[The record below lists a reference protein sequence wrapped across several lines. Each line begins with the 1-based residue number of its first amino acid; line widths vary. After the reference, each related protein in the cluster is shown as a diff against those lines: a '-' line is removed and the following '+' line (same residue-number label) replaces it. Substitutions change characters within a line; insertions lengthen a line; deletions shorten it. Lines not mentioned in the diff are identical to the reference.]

1 VIQQSAGPQRTAPT
15 PHPQQ
20 QPGGRGA
27 TVNLV
32 DLTSDVPVYPL
43 DSAAGIGDLN
53 GDIVDEWGRQSFPAS
68 DPPANW

>member
-1 VIQQSAGPQRTAPT
+1 VIQHSAGPQGEPAT
-15 PHPQQ
+15 PRSE

-27 TVNLV
+27 MADLV

-43 DSAAGIGDLN
+43 DSAAGVGGLN
-53 GDIVDEWGRQSFPAS
+53 GDIVDEWGRESFPAS